1 MIGDDVGISS
11 KEGARRYRTL
21 LDQIGVSINDSKS
34 LIPSDHSRVAEIA
47 KRQFISGKEISP
59 IPPRVLVEATKNLEG
74 LLEFLQV
81 TANRTGRFS
90 ELTELELKGIRRIV
104 RKNKEF
110 NTDKFQVLL
119 TCSLQQYNPFGE
131 YLDLLAPI
139 RDGVASRWNTSFPPQ
154 AYQGEIDRYIET
166 VAANTVNQNPI
177 ALSAL
182 GYGSS
187 PSPSTSQTSPLIS
200 SYLELRR
207 KVLEELFKRCGML
220 FTHEEDIADAQKS
233 GLLVSTSDVYDAL
246 LSGPDPLSPKDFME
260 KRRIRRKQAVDLLYR
275 YYSQSRLAKMKS

>member
-110 NTDKFQVLL
+110 NTEKFQVLL
-119 TCSLQQYNPFGE
+119 TFSSTIQSIWRVFGPFGPHQRWGSLKVE
-131 YLDLLAPI
+131 HIFPSSSLSR
-139 RDGVASRWNTSFPPQ
+139 RDRSLHRDSSGQ
-154 AYQGEIDRYIET
+154 HGEPEP
-166 VAANTVNQNPI
+166 N
-177 ALSAL
+177 
-182 GYGSS
+182 
-187 PSPSTSQTSPLIS
+187 ST
-200 SYLELRR
+200 
-207 KVLEELFKRCGML
+207 
-220 FTHEEDIADAQKS
+220 
-233 GLLVSTSDVYDAL
+233 
-246 LSGPDPLSPKDFME
+246 
-260 KRRIRRKQAVDLLYR
+260 
-275 YYSQSRLAKMKS
+275 